1 MVCHLQPIPCPPLF
15 GPRLG
20 LLCVMISLGLEV
32 MGEKSI
38 HSLGLDY
45 AMLLI
50 AEAPNVESIM

>member
-1 MVCHLQPIPCPPLF
+1 MVCHLQPIPC
-15 GPRLG
+15 PRLG

-32 MGEKSI
+32 MREKST
-38 HSLGLDY
+38 HSLGLDF

>member
-1 MVCHLQPIPCPPLF
+1 MVCHLQPIPCAPLF

-20 LLCVMISLGLEV
+20 LLCEEMISLGLEV

-50 AEAPNVESIM
+50 AEAPMLRV